1 MTEKE
6 TDSVKNKNQ
15 GIYLSLII
23 PAFNEETRIGI
34 SLDRILSFLRSQ
46 PYSSE
51 VIIVD
56 DGSQDRTRD
65 LIRERYGNQ
74 DGVRIYH
81 QPRNLGKGE
90 AVKKGMLLGNGEYLF
105 FSDADLS
112 VPIETLPAFLTELES
127 HCDVTV
133 GSRQKSGAT
142 IEVHQPFYRE
152 IMGKIYTKLSNWLL
166 NLPITDFT
174 CGFKG
179 FRRSAA
185 RELFSLQQLKN
196 WSFDAEILYLAQLK
210 GYQVQEVPVR
220 WRNDERTKVRLWRDV
235 VGSFLGLIQIRF
247 NAFMRRYQ

>member
-15 GIYLSLII
+15 GVYLSLII
-23 PAFNEETRIGI
+23 PAFNEETRIGT

-74 DGVRIYH
+74 DGVRVYH

-90 AVKKGMLLGNGEYLF
+90 AVKQGMLLGSGEYLF

-112 VPIETLPAFLTELES
+112 VPIEMLRLFLTHLES
-127 HCDVTV
+127 HCDITI

-142 IEVHQPFYRE
+142 IEVHQPLYRE
-152 IMGKIYTKLSNWLL
+152 IMGKTYTKLSNWILDI
-166 NLPITDFT
+166 PIADFT

-179 FRRSAA
+179 FRRRVA
-185 RELFSLQQLKN
+185 RELFSRQHLKN

-235 VGSFLGLIQIRF
+235 IGSFLGLLQIRF
-247 NAFMRRYQ
+247 NAFMGRYQ